1 MTTPIYDFARRYA
14 EDGALRAHMPGHKG
28 VSRIGVEALDITEI
42 VGADSLYEA
51 SGIIKE
57 SEDNASQLFGA
68 HTLYSTEG
76 SSLSIRAIVAMLAR
90 YAADTSKNKKIL
102 AARNAHKS
110 FIYGAALSDIEVE
123 WLYGDSYLSCSLD
136 QDRLA
141 SRIRET
147 APVAVY
153 ITSPDYLGRVADV
166 RGIADLCHREG
177 TLLVV
182 DNAHGAYLKFLEPSR
197 HPIDLGA
204 DIVCDSAHKTL
215 PVITGG
221 AYLHISRNAPS
232 ELLAYA
238 RSSMEL
244 FGSTSPSYLILESLD
259 VCNKALSS
267 GYAESIADFAK
278 IMEKYRA
285 KLSTG
290 GYILLSE
297 EPLKLTIDAKKY
309 GYLGTDLAFL
319 LEKAGIFVE
328 FSDPDYLVM
337 MLTPDSGERA
347 LMKLTDALLSIP
359 MRDEIAELPIVP
371 SHLSS
376 AMTPREALF
385 SAHECIPVSNSVGRI
400 LATASV
406 GCPPAVPIAVSGE
419 RIDEN
424 TRDAFTYY
432 GIDLVTVVKE

>member
-1 MTTPIYDFARRYA
+1 MKTPICDFVKKYA
-14 EDGALRAHMPGHKG
+14 ASGAIRAHMPGHKG
-28 VSRIGVEALDITEI
+28 VSRLGVEALDITEI

-57 SEDNASQLFGA
+57 SEENASSLFGA

-76 SSLSIRAIVAMLAR
+76 SSLSIRAIAAILAR
-90 YAADTSKNKKIL
+90 YAADTSKSKRIL

-110 FIYGAALSDIEVE
+110 FVYGAALSDIEVE
-123 WLYGDSYLSCSLD
+123 WLYGDSYLSCSIDLG
-136 QDRLA
+136 LLVE
-141 SRIRET
+141 RIRET
-147 APVAVY
+147 SPVAVY
-153 ITSPDYLGRVADV
+153 ITSPDYLGRVADL
-166 RGIADLCHREG
+166 RAIADVCHAEG
-177 TLLVV
+177 ALLVV

-197 HPIDLGA
+197 HPIDHGA

-232 ELLAYA
+232 ELLSYA

-259 VCNKALSS
+259 LCNRELSS
-267 GYAESIADFAK
+267 GYAELIADFAK

-285 KLSTG
+285 KLRTG
-290 GYILLSE
+290 GYFLISE
-297 EPLKLTIDAKKY
+297 EPFKITIDAKKY
-309 GYLGTDLAFL
+309 GYLGTELADL

-328 FSDPDYLVM
+328 FADPDYLVL
-337 MLTPDSGERA
+337 MLTPDSGEDT
-347 LMKLTDALLSIP
+347 LCTVTEALLAIEK
-359 MRDEIAELPIVP
+359 RKEIKATPPKPTPLSRAM
-371 SHLSS
+371 SH
-376 AMTPREALF
+376 REALF

-400 LATASV
+400 LASASV

-419 RIDEN
+419 QIDEN
-424 TRDAFTYY
+424 TAEAFAYY
-432 GIDLVTVVKE
+432 GIESIIVVKQ

>member
-1 MTTPIYDFARRYA
+1 
-14 EDGALRAHMPGHKG
+14 MPGHKG
-28 VSRIGVEALDITEI
+28 VSRLGVEGLDITEI
-42 VGADSLYEA
+42 AGADSLYEA

-57 SEDNASQLFGA
+57 SEENASRLFGA

-90 YAADTSKNKKIL
+90 YAADTSKGKRIL

-123 WLYGDSYLSCSLD
+123 WLYGESYLSCAIDLEA
-136 QDRLA
+136 LKNK
-141 SRIRET
+141 IRET
-147 APVAVY
+147 RPVAVY

-166 RGIADLCHREG
+166 RAIADVCHAEG

-182 DNAHGAYLKFLEPSR
+182 DNAHGAYLRFLEPSR

-221 AYLHISRNAPS
+221 AYLHISRNAPT

-259 VCNKALSS
+259 LCNRELSS
-267 GYAESIADFAK
+267 GYAEAIVDFAK
-278 IMEKYRA
+278 KIEKYRA
-285 KLSTG
+285 KLCTG
-290 GYILLSE
+290 GYFIISE
-297 EPLKLTIDAKKY
+297 EPLKITIDSKKH
-309 GYLGTDLAFL
+309 GYLGTDLASL
-319 LEKAGIFVE
+319 LEESGIFVE
-328 FSDPDYLVM
+328 FADPDYLVL
-337 MLTPDSGERA
+337 MLTPDSGEDT
-347 LMKLTDALLSIP
+347 LCTVTEALLAIEK
-359 MRDEIAELPIVP
+359 RKEIKAASPKPTPLSRAM
-371 SHLSS
+371 SH
-376 AMTPREALF
+376 REALF
-385 SAHECIPVSNSVGRI
+385 SAHECVPVSNSVGRI

-424 TRDAFTYY
+424 TREAFAYY
-432 GIDLVTVVKE
+432 GIECVTVVK

>member
-1 MTTPIYDFARRYA
+1 
-14 EDGALRAHMPGHKG
+14 MPGHKG
-28 VSRIGVEALDITEI
+28 VSRLGFEGLDITEI

-57 SEDNASQLFGA
+57 SEENASALFGA

-76 SSLSIRAIVAMLAR
+76 SSLSIRAVVAMLAR
-90 YAADTSKNKKIL
+90 YAAETSKNKRIL

-110 FIYGAALSDIEVE
+110 FIYGAALSDIEVD
-123 WLYGDSYLSCSLD
+123 WLYGDSYLSCSIDLD
-136 QDRLA
+136 LLA
-141 SRIRET
+141 ERIRET
-147 APVAVY
+147 SPVAVY

-166 RGIADLCHREG
+166 CAISDICHAEG
-177 TLLVV
+177 ALLVV

-221 AYLHISRNAPS
+221 AYLHVSRNAPN

-259 VCNKALSS
+259 FCNRELAS
-267 GYAESIADFAK
+267 GYAAAIADFA
-278 IMEKYRA
+278 EKVEEYRL
-285 KLSTG
+285 KLNTG
-290 GYILLSE
+290 GYVVISE
-297 EPLKLTIDAKKY
+297 EPLKITIDAKKY
-309 GYLGTDLAFL
+309 GYLGTALASL
-319 LEKAGIFVE
+319 LEERGIYVE
-328 FSDPDYLVM
+328 FADPDYLVLM
-337 MLTPDSGERA
+337 FTPDSGEDTLRIV
-347 LMKLTDALLSIP
+347 TEALLSIEKGE
-359 MRDEIAELPIVP
+359 EIEATAPKP
-371 SHLSS
+371 SLLSRATS
-376 AMTPREALF
+376 HREALF

-400 LATASV
+400 LASASV
-406 GCPPAVPIAVSGE
+406 GCPPAIPIAISGE

-424 TRDAFTYY
+424 TRDAFLYY
-432 GIDLVTVVKE
+432 GVECVTVIKE